1 MLIRPWSTEEL
12 ASELAKSIAI
22 FREQRILE
30 PLEAYLEVFDQY
42 RAVVEDLLEDTVD
55 LDRLRE
61 RAPAILSNPQSAD
74 ILRYLVGPPI
84 SADDLKVIAEAVL
97 SGRRLQTEVG
107 MVERIVQVVL
117 DGLDRARFP
126 WIRER
131 RDPTEQERYAAVL
144 ATAALIATRR
154 TETARRTAGKV
165 EQEAAVE
172 RALLGVGLIKIP
184 AKPVPN
190 MLSAPRPGEIC
201 RETLLG
207 KRKADF
213 IVGLWNGRI
222 MPIECKVSNSATN
235 SVKRLNNDAAV
246 KAEVWRDDFGS
257 VNVVPVAVL
266 SGVYKLLNLE
276 EAQRRGLSLFWAH
289 DLESLLDWIE
299 KTKG

>member
-107 MVERIVQVVL
+107 MVE
-117 DGLDRARFP
+117 
-126 WIRER
+126 
-131 RDPTEQERYAAVL
+131 
-144 ATAALIATRR
+144 
-154 TETARRTAGKV
+154 
-165 EQEAAVE
+165 
-172 RALLGVGLIKIP
+172 
-184 AKPVPN
+184 
-190 MLSAPRPGEIC
+190 
-201 RETLLG
+201 
-207 KRKADF
+207 
-213 IVGLWNGRI
+213 
-222 MPIECKVSNSATN
+222 
-235 SVKRLNNDAAV
+235 
-246 KAEVWRDDFGS
+246 
-257 VNVVPVAVL
+257 
-266 SGVYKLLNLE
+266 
-276 EAQRRGLSLFWAH
+276 
-289 DLESLLDWIE
+289 
-299 KTKG
+299 